1 MISLDEIL
9 EREYDAVSMSY
20 ENLKKVVDEATKR
33 VLSGSASP
41 IAFDI
46 SRATSNDDMFILSFS
61 YNGFGYMSTE
71 VYINAE
77 N

>member
-9 EREYDAVSMSY
+9 EREYDTVSMSY

-46 SRATSNDDMFILSFS
+46 SRATSNDEMVILSFS
-61 YNGFGYMSTE
+61 YNGFGYMSTD